1 MKPITYVK
9 IIKNFVY
16 PDELNILNVWSLQN
30 SIDNPHWYNDAN
42 MDLHK
47 ERTRLTTRFSNNHH
61 INYPETSYD
70 IQNRIVN
77 LLGLELCKKPPS
89 FFDGIVNGIGF
100 EGGSICS
107 HVDPIYFDGTQT
119 VHCNVVSQKSN
130 IGGVTVI
137 ENVAYDIDEGDLLC
151 YVVSKLKHEVTPT
164 AGDKNRILWVFG
176 FCVTDEKLEEIFC
189 F

>member
-1 MKPITYVK
+1 
-9 IIKNFVY
+9 
-16 PDELNILNVWSLQN
+16 
-30 SIDNPHWYNDAN
+30 

-47 ERTRLTTRFSNNHH
+47 ERTRLTTRFSNNHY
-61 INYPETSYD
+61 INYPKTSYD

-107 HVDPIYFDGTQT
+107 HVDPIYFEGTQT
-119 VHCNVVSQKSN
+119 LHCNVVSQKSN
-130 IGGVTVI
+130 TGGVTVI
-137 ENVAYDIDEGDLLC
+137 ENVAYEIDEGDLLC